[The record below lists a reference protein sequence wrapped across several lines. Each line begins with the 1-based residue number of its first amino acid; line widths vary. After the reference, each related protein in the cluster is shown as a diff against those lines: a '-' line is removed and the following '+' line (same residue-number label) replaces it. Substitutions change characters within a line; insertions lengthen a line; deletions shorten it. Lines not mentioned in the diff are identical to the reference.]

1 MAGRRFLPA
10 RMEVLTAR
18 APWYVAGPL
27 IGILVTL
34 LLWVANKPFGALGGY
49 IEITELARLRRRP
62 GWRTYFTLG
71 IVAGGLFSAV
81 LGAGWR
87 PTLGYGSFDQ
97 LFGTSILVKG
107 AILVVAGAFMGAGG
121 RLAGGC
127 TSGHGVCGMSFGSP
141 ASLVSTATF
150 MATAIGAA
158 HVIAWLF
165 GSGV

>member
-1 MAGRRFLPA
+1 
-10 RMEVLTAR
+10 MEVLIAR
-18 APWYVAGPL
+18 APWYVAGPV

-49 IEITELARLRRRP
+49 IELTEWARGRPGP
-62 GWRTYFTLG
+62 GWRVYFTLG
-71 IVAGGLFSAV
+71 VVGGGLLSALAGG
-81 LGAGWR
+81 GWHA
-87 PTLGYGSFDQ
+87 TFAYGSFDQ
-97 LFGTSILVKG
+97 LFGTSLLVK
-107 AILVVAGAFMGAGG
+107 AVVLVAAGALMGAGG

-158 HVIAWLF
+158 HVIAWLL
-165 GSGV
+165 GRGV